1 MDRVA
6 VLPPVSSP
14 GLPSPGE
21 AEECRHSPFLSR
33 GFDFQLDG
41 IDLRTAHVFKRLW
54 RQRNVPDRYIE
65 IGDFDF
71 LASIKRHAAQMVP
84 GRSK

>member
-1 MDRVA
+1 VDYVA

-14 GLPSPGE
+14 GPPSSGE
-21 AEECRHSPFLSR
+21 VEQCSHSPFLSG
-33 GFDFQLDG
+33 GFDFHLDG
-41 IDLRTAHVFKRLW
+41 IDLRTAYVFKRVR
-54 RQRNVPDRYIE
+54 RQRILPDRHIE

-84 GRSK
+84 AE